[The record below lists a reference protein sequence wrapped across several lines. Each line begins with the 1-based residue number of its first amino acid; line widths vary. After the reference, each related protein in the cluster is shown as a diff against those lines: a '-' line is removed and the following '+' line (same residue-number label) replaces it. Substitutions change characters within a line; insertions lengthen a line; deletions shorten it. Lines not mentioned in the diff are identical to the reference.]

1 MSTQQTG
8 FASRFALLSL
18 ARMTRSKRAAVA
30 AIVLLAATAA
40 LLYLMGRPPIC
51 TCGAIDLWV
60 GEPNS
65 SRTSQML
72 SDWYSPS
79 HIVHGFLFFAGLW
92 LVGRRWPLERRFL
105 VALAIE
111 AAWEIVENTP
121 LIINRYR
128 EETAALGYTGD
139 SVLNSMSDIAMMGL
153 GFLLAR
159 RLPVWASVVVVL
171 ILELVPLLVIR
182 DNLTLNVWMLLA
194 PNDALKAW
202 QSGGSASALISHFM
216 H

>member
-1 MSTQQTG
+1 
-8 FASRFALLSL
+8 
-18 ARMTRSKRAAVA
+18 MTRPKRAAVA

-40 LLYLMGRPPIC
+40 LLYLMGRPLIC
-51 TCGAIDLWV
+51 TCGSIDLWV

-92 LVGRRWPLERRFL
+92 LVARRWPLERRFL

-139 SVLNSMSDIAMMGL
+139 SVLNSMSDIAMMIA

-159 RLPVWASVVVVL
+159 RLPVWASVAIVL
-171 ILELVPLLVIR
+171 VLELVPLFAIR

-194 PNDALKAW
+194 PNEAIQAW
-202 QSGGSASALISHFM
+202 QSGGSASALIAHFM

>member
-1 MSTQQTG
+1 
-8 FASRFALLSL
+8 
-18 ARMTRSKRAAVA
+18 MTRSKRAAVA
-30 AIVLLAATAA
+30 AIVLLAATAM

-105 VALAIE
+105 IALAIE

-139 SVLNSMSDIAMMGL
+139 SVLNSMSDIAMMIG
-153 GFLLAR
+153 GFLVAR
-159 RLPVWASVVVVL
+159 RLPVWASVAIVL
-171 ILELVPLLVIR
+171 VLELVPLFVIR

-194 PNDALKAW
+194 PNEAIKAW
-202 QSGGSASALISHFM
+202 QSGGAASALIAHLV